1 MRNRIDQFLDDL
13 AFERGLSPHTCEGY
27 GADLG
32 RWAAYLAQRK
42 IALEAVTR
50 DDVAGFLAFE
60 QAQGRAEASRM
71 RCFAA
76 LRVFFAWL
84 YAEGYAAEN
93 SVDVMRFPRR
103 SVCLPKTLSE
113 EEVRI
118 LLTSI
123 EGAAPQAIRDRCML
137 ELLYASGL
145 RVSEVA
151 TVSVGDVRLDDAL
164 VRCVGKG
171 DKQRVVPLGREA
183 CVWLSR
189 YINQARSAFQRKG
202 GVTSTLFLTRL
213 GRGFTRQGIFDVV
226 TKRAR
231 AAGITTTVS
240 PHVLRHCFATHL
252 LAHGAEIRAIQEML
266 GHADIGTTQIYTHV
280 NQEQIAQTHRHF
292 HPRH

>member
-1 MRNRIDQFLDDL
+1 MRTRIAQFLDDL

-32 RWAAYLAQRK
+32 RLAAYLTQRGVTL
-42 IALEAVTR
+42 AAVSR
-50 DDVAGFLAFE
+50 DDVAGFLAAE
-60 QAQGRAEASRM
+60 QAQGRAEASRL

-84 YAEGYAAEN
+84 YAEGYATEN

-103 SVCLPKTLSE
+103 AVHLPKTLSE
-113 EEVRI
+113 EDVRL

-123 EGAAPQAIRDRCML
+123 DGATPQAVRDRCML
-137 ELLYASGL
+137 ELLYAAGL

-151 TVSVGDVRLDDAL
+151 AVTVGDIHLDDAL

-183 CVWLSR
+183 CVWLAR
-189 YINQARSAFQRKG
+189 YINQARAAFQRQG
-202 GVTSTLFLTRL
+202 WITSTLFLTRL

-231 AAGITTTVS
+231 AAGITSAIS

-280 NQEQIAQTHRHF
+280 NQEQIAQTHRNF

>member
-1 MRNRIDQFLDDL
+1 MRERVDQFLDDL

-32 RWAAYLAQRK
+32 RFAAYLKQHNV
-42 IALEAVTR
+42 ALEAVTR
-50 DDVAGFLAFE
+50 DDVAGFLAAE

-84 YAEGYAAEN
+84 YAEGYAEGN
-93 SVDVMRFPRR
+93 SMEVMRSPRR
-103 SVCLPKTLSE
+103 SVNLPRTLSE
-113 EEVRI
+113 AEVQT

-123 EGAAPQAIRDRCML
+123 EGATPQTIRDRCML
-137 ELLYASGL
+137 ELLYAAGL

-151 TVSVGDVRLDDAL
+151 SVAVGDIQLEDAL

-189 YINQARSAFQRKG
+189 YIHQARACLLY
-202 GVTSTLFLTRL
+202 TSP
-213 GRGFTRQGIFDVV
+213 
-226 TKRAR
+226 
-231 AAGITTTVS
+231 S
-240 PHVLRHCFATHL
+240 PR
-252 LAHGAEIRAIQEML
+252 
-266 GHADIGTTQIYTHV
+266 D
-280 NQEQIAQTHRHF
+280 
-292 HPRH
+292 